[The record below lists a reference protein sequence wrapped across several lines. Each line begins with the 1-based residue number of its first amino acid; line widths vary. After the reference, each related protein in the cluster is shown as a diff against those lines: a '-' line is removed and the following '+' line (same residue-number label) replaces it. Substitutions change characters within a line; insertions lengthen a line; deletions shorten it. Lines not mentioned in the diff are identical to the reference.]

1 MPNYLYPIS
10 TMRFGGLASGI
21 DTDSMIQD
29 MMRIEQIKVDRIKQ
43 DKQVVEWRRDAY
55 REITN
60 KLRAFK
66 DEFFDITKPSNYM
79 LSPNTYKNYKTVVSG
94 NENALS
100 ISTNADAMPG
110 VYKVEVEQLAETAK
124 ITGDRQFKDINLNTR
139 LSDLEYIGNGTAEK
153 YDFSNKGLTIRINDA
168 SIEITED
175 MTLRQLI
182 SEINNNKDANARL
195 SYSSITGRFVL
206 QSKDTGKNAKCDISI
221 IEEDDDGNL
230 VRQKNDNFL
239 SFLGIVSDEIIEGKD
254 AKIKININ
262 NERDEDGTLKYHEV
276 ESSANTFTKD
286 GITFNLYDV
295 TADGEITTL
304 NITEDIDASFDKI
317 KNFVDSYNQLIEEIN
332 TKLVE
337 KQYNDFPPLTDE
349 QREAMSEKDI
359 ELWEEKAMSGLLRN
373 DSVLQKLVYD
383 MRSALNDGVEG
394 VNIRLSDIGITTG
407 RWYEHGKLYID
418 EQKLKKALSEHPDKV
433 IELFVKTDGSSYS
446 PDMDAGQRIERYRNV
461 GLIRRISDIL
471 DDNIRTTRNKNNK
484 KGLLLERAGIA
495 GDTTEFQNVMND
507 QIRELDKR
515 IDRMT
520 EMLIRKEESYWRQFT
535 AMEKAIQNMSAQS
548 AWLAQQLNMGM
559 Y

>member
-182 SEINNNKDANARL
+182 NEINNNKDANARL

-239 SFLGIVSDEIIEGKD
+239 SFLGIVSDEIVEGKD

-304 NITEDIDASFDKI
+304 NITEDIDASFGKI

-407 RWYEHGKLYID
+407 KWYEHGKLYID

>member
-407 RWYEHGKLYID
+407 KWYEHGKLYID

>member
-221 IEEDDDGNL
+221 IEEDDDGNP

-407 RWYEHGKLYID
+407 KWYEHGKLYID

>member
-139 LSDLEYIGNGTAEK
+139 LSDLEYIENGTAEK

-182 SEINNNKDANARL
+182 NEINNNKDANARL

-221 IEEDDDGNL
+221 IEEDDDGNP

-304 NITEDIDASFDKI
+304 NITEDIDASFGKI

-407 RWYEHGKLYID
+407 KWYEHGKLYID

>member
-182 SEINNNKDANARL
+182 NEINNNKDANARL

>member
-110 VYKVEVEQLAETAK
+110 VYKVEVEQLAETAT

-182 SEINNNKDANARL
+182 NEINNNKDANARL

-407 RWYEHGKLYID
+407 KWYEHGKLYID

>member
-182 SEINNNKDANARL
+182 NEINNNKDANARL

-221 IEEDDDGNL
+221 IEEDDDGNP

-407 RWYEHGKLYID
+407 KWYEHGKLYID